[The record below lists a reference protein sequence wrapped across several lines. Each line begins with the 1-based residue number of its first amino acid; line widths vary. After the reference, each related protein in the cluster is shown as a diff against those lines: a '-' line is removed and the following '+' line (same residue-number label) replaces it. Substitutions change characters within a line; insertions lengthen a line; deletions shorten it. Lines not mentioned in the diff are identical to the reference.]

1 MKCASM
7 RTKTRDTETT
17 NLSLDRRT
25 KKVLIALAV
34 QDGLPVSQIVERLTI
49 EEAQRR
55 QMPTPFP
62 VRRVDAVN
70 PAPLN
75 PPKRLARAVKK

>member
-1 MKCASM
+1 M

-34 QDGLPVSQIVERLTI
+34 QDGLPVSQTVERLTI
-49 EEAQRR
+49 QEAHRR
-55 QMPTPFP
+55 KMPTPFP
-62 VRRVDAVN
+62 VR
-70 PAPLN
+70 
-75 PPKRLARAVKK
+75 KG